1 MILKKLK
8 NYLIISFVIISI
20 ILVLI
25 GRTYFYSSY
34 KYIGKQIHEGGF
46 YLGKILSTSKK
57 NFDKIKDI
65 EYKNLEKFISSN
77 KLSKNG
83 KRFIIYTSQ
92 TEKKIESIIAIPLK
106 NCPELNLTP
115 KLVCNYFPTQ
125 DVIGVTHDGYPTN
138 KDRGWKILD
147 KHLID
152 INKKIF
158 NAPFEVIWKGS
169 YETKDSTK
177 WITGL
182 YYPIR

>member
-1 MILKKLK
+1 MINKKLK
-8 NYLIISFVIISI
+8 KYLIILFITISI
-20 ILVLI
+20 ILVLT
-25 GRTYFYSSY
+25 GRKFFLNPYEY
-34 KYIGKQIHEGGF
+34 KGKQIHEGGF

-77 KLSKNG
+77 KLSISG

-92 TEKKIESIIAIPLK
+92 TKTKIESIIAIPLK
-106 NCPELNLTP
+106 NCPEINLTP
-115 KLVCNYFPTQ
+115 KLVCNYFPRQ
-125 DVIGVTHDGYPTN
+125 DVIGLTYEGYRSN

-147 KHLID
+147 QYLID

-158 NAPFEVIWKGS
+158 NAPFEVIWQGS

>member
-1 MILKKLK
+1 MK
-8 NYLIISFVIISI
+8 NYLIILFIVIII
-20 ILVLI
+20 IIVLI
-25 GRTYFYSSY
+25 GRTFFYSSY
-34 KYIGKQIHEGGF
+34 EYKGKQIHEGGF

-57 NFDKIKDI
+57 NFDKIKDL
-65 EYKNLEKFISSN
+65 EYKNLERFISSN

-92 TEKKIESIIAIPLK
+92 TKTKIESIIAIPVK
-106 NCPELNLTP
+106 NCPKLDLTP

-125 DVIGVTHDGYPTN
+125 DVIGVIHNGYSTD
-138 KDRGWKILD
+138 KDKAWKILD

-158 NAPFEVIWKGS
+158 NAPFEVIWQGFS
-169 YETKDSTK
+169 ETKDSTK